1 MDRRSV
7 LSLLGTTA
15 FALSTGAV
23 PDAIAQQPKPEGAV
37 RIAVVTHGPAS
48 SKFWAI
54 IRNGVEAASRTL
66 DVLVDY
72 RAPDVYSL
80 ARMSEM
86 IDEAVAGR
94 PDGLVVSIPEPGLA
108 PAIRR
113 AVKAGIPVVSINS
126 GSAIYR
132 RLGVLAHIAGC
143 DECRQE
149 AVALRALKQ
158 RMHSLGEAMVDAALT
173 GRLMAMAMPSDG
185 RPWTARAPW
194 RPRGAFPA
202 ARMLT
207 VGILASTVA
216 GLGAA
221 AFFVGGE
228 QQTPGPKVTPAVDT
242 FLVQHAIVTGDL
254 PVAPLTAGTAG
265 SPGRSSSGAKR
276 ARETAATCSIA
287 EVRQSP
293 TGGLSIKLHDKQ
305 TAWSHWASTWV
316 SVQGQ
321 GRAWRKIGDRVGT
334 VERISR
340 CLPPMLWPGPCEPAG
355 SRHASVCSTGPIA
368 ASFG

>member
-1 MDRRSV
+1 MSHLGQRISALIDGELSDSERDR
-7 LSLLGTTA
+7 
-15 FALSTGAV
+15 
-23 PDAIAQQPKPEGAV
+23 
-37 RIAVVTHGPAS
+37 
-48 SKFWAI
+48 
-54 IRNGVEAASRTL
+54 
-66 DVLVDY
+66 
-72 RAPDVYSL
+72 
-80 ARMSEM
+80 
-86 IDEAVAGR
+86 
-94 PDGLVVSIPEPGLA
+94 
-108 PAIRR
+108 
-113 AVKAGIPVVSINS
+113 
-126 GSAIYR
+126 
-132 RLGVLAHIAGC
+132 VLAHIAGC

-185 RPWTARAPW
+185 RPWTARAPL

-265 SPGRSSSGAKR
+265 SPSSAAPATGSSRVAAGVSASGIAAAAAAGTQARSASRRFARGQARINQASINEPNIEQARGSQASGGQASGGQASGGQVNSGRVNNGQADSDPPGMMRRGLLQLVPVVRIPVVRTPVA
-276 ARETAATCSIA
+276 TAS
-287 EVRQSP
+287 
-293 TGGLSIKLHDKQ
+293 
-305 TAWSHWASTWV
+305 AS
-316 SVQGQ
+316 
-321 GRAWRKIGDRVGT
+321 
-334 VERISR
+334 
-340 CLPPMLWPGPCEPAG
+340 PGP
-355 SRHASVCSTGPIA
+355 
-368 ASFG
+368 

>member
-1 MDRRSV
+1 MSHLGQRISALIDGELSDSERDR
-7 LSLLGTTA
+7 
-15 FALSTGAV
+15 
-23 PDAIAQQPKPEGAV
+23 
-37 RIAVVTHGPAS
+37 
-48 SKFWAI
+48 
-54 IRNGVEAASRTL
+54 
-66 DVLVDY
+66 
-72 RAPDVYSL
+72 
-80 ARMSEM
+80 
-86 IDEAVAGR
+86 
-94 PDGLVVSIPEPGLA
+94 
-108 PAIRR
+108 
-113 AVKAGIPVVSINS
+113 
-126 GSAIYR
+126 
-132 RLGVLAHIAGC
+132 VLAHIAGC

-265 SPGRSSSGAKR
+265 SPGSTAPATGSSRVAAGVSATGIAAAAAAGTQARSASRRFARGQARINQASINEASIEQASGSHASGGQASGSQASGGQVNSGRVNKGQADSDPPGMMR
-276 ARETAATCSIA
+276 RGLLELVPVVRTPVVRTPVATAS
-287 EVRQSP
+287 
-293 TGGLSIKLHDKQ
+293 
-305 TAWSHWASTWV
+305 AS
-316 SVQGQ
+316 
-321 GRAWRKIGDRVGT
+321 
-334 VERISR
+334 
-340 CLPPMLWPGPCEPAG
+340 PGP
-355 SRHASVCSTGPIA
+355 
-368 ASFG
+368 